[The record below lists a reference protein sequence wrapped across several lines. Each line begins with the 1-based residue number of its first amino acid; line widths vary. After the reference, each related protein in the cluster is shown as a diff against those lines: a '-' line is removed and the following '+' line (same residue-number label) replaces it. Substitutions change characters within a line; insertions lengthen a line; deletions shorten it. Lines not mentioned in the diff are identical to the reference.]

1 VVPKVDP
8 EILFGSKGG
17 EVIPNSLS
25 LDKIGIEG
33 DPPGGIGRQVCNGS
47 ELASKPLRILLQFH
61 CLYLIGNLVDAIDKR
76 CFIPSESFPSPCA
89 ICAISSFT
97 PVVRW
102 QKVFKG
108 SG

>member
-1 VVPKVDP
+1 MVPKVDP

-33 DPPGGIGRQVCNGS
+33 DQPGRIGRQVCNGS

-76 CFIPSESFPSPCA
+76 GFIPS
-89 ICAISSFT
+89 
-97 PVVRW
+97 
-102 QKVFKG
+102 
-108 SG
+108 